1 MNERPA
7 PPPGLRFRRPAEA
20 DYPGIAA
27 VVDDWWDGRVLH
39 GLLPRLWFRHFAGT
53 SWLAEADGPQRPDGP
68 DGPDG
73 RPRVAGFLVG
83 FVSPLDPG
91 VGVIQAVG
99 VDPNRRRLGIG
110 RALVKRFVEDLRAAG
125 GSTVETLAWP
135 DNRRALRF
143 LAALGFEPDTG
154 PGSRPLYGIP
164 AFEGYNFGTED
175 RARFFRKV

>member
-1 MNERPA
+1 MNDQPG
-7 PPPGLRFRRPAEA
+7 PPPGLRFRRPVEA

-27 VVDDWWDGRVLH
+27 VIDDWWDGRVLH

-53 SWLAEADGPQRPDGP
+53 SWLAETDGADGP
-68 DGPDG
+68 DGSDG
-73 RPRVAGFLVG
+73 APRLTGFLVG
-83 FVSPLDPG
+83 FVSPQDPS

-110 RALVKRFVEDLRAAG
+110 RALVEHLVEDLRAAG
-125 GSTVETLAWP
+125 GSTVEALASP

-143 LAALGFEPDTG
+143 LAALSFEPDAG

-164 AFEGYNFGTED
+164 AFEGYDFGTED